1 MENIIIAGIKKETN
15 YFDILKEI
23 LHNSYANEEDEI
35 VVRHAKVDLGKSVLV
50 AEMPGARPEM
60 DDVKVSVVPVKI
72 AGITFTDVR
81 IRADYLA
88 GFGLIKRKID
98 TTIRVS
104 ETIKKLGAKLKDGLL
119 IIEYDYYE
127 NETKIDLK

>member
-1 MENIIIAGIKKETN
+1 MENIIITGIKKETN

-23 LHNSYANEEDEI
+23 LHNSYENEEEEV
-35 VVRHAKVDLGKSVLV
+35 VVRHAKIDLGKSVLV
-50 AEMPGARPEM
+50 AEMPGARQGM
-60 DDVKVSVVPVKI
+60 DDVKVSIVPVKI

-104 ETIKKLGAKLKDGLL
+104 ETIKKLEAKLKDGLL

>member
-1 MENIIIAGIKKETN
+1 MENITMEIKKGTD

-23 LHNSYANEEDEI
+23 LHNSYTNEEEEL
-35 VVRHAKVDLGKSVLV
+35 VVRHTKIDLGKSVLV
-50 AEMPGARPEM
+50 VEMSGARQET
-60 DDVKVSVVPVKI
+60 DDVKVSIVPVRI

-104 ETIKKLGAKLKDGLL
+104 ETIKKLEAKLKDGLL

>member
-1 MENIIIAGIKKETN
+1 MENIIITGIKKETD

-35 VVRHAKVDLGKSVLV
+35 VVRHTKVDLGKSVLV

>member
-1 MENIIIAGIKKETN
+1 MENIIITGIKKETN

-35 VVRHAKVDLGKSVLV
+35 VVRHSKVDLGKSVLV

-104 ETIKKLGAKLKDGLL
+104 ETIKKLEAKLKDGLL